1 MNERKKER
9 KKERER
15 ERDFG
20 LRMMMGRGKYDV
32 IKHFLGQKSFFKN
45 CPFPGPGIHL
55 NDNLTDAKSD

>member
-32 IKHFLGQKSFFKN
+32 IKHFLGKSHSLKIVHSRAQVSI
-45 CPFPGPGIHL
+45 C
-55 NDNLTDAKSD
+55 TTT